1 MKQGYRWDV
10 TGALNIVKFRS
21 RFASNKRQIQRMSTI
36 LRANG
41 ALRSPCKPNRQPL
54 HPAIGLEEFTHSM
67 LWVSRKFKSLE

>member
-1 MKQGYRWDV
+1 MRQAYRWDV
-10 TGALNIVKFRS
+10 TGALNIVKLRT

-54 HPAIGLEEFTHSM
+54 HPAIGLERIYSQYAVGKSEFQIS
-67 LWVSRKFKSLE
+67 

>member
-1 MKQGYRWDV
+1 MKQAYRWDV

-41 ALRSPCKPNRQPL
+41 ALQSPCKTESAAATYGNR
-54 HPAIGLEEFTHSM
+54 IRRIHSQYA
-67 LWVSRKFKSLE
+67 VGKSEIQIS